1 MPYNP
6 QVQDISGQLLAQGMM
21 QRAQSISGLVGDFMK
36 MEDER
41 QKTTGALKGFL
52 SDPYYQQQVNS
63 NPELA
68 GFAQKVQKGSAS
80 LGDVRQFLG
89 TMTAMQS
96 AREQQQKADQ
106 MEAQRQYNDALR
118 QQALSNKMAID
129 AATAERTR
137 QNQIAN
143 QISASIKEFQDL
155 EGIEKGGG
163 TLTSQQSD
171 RLETLRDN
179 PFLVTARQGM
189 SAGLDPISA
198 IKLGQSQ
205 EAMDTKA
212 AYNDLVLQMRAME
225 AENRRAKAEAEAARA
240 PRLAAG
246 STREFTI
253 GDKKIGA
260 EWDGKEWVDTQTG
273 APIYV
278 AREVRDPAGNVV
290 IERGAPNP
298 FVFKAYGIPI
308 ESATPKN
315 PVVPV
320 APPPPKTTDKP
331 GGTDTQPKPENM
343 ELVAPPMPQF
353 APGEKPAA
361 KTLAIFD
368 NEEQARQALERG
380 EIMPGQTITIGG
392 RRVMVKLSTK

>member
-106 MEAQRQYNDALR
+106 MEAQRQYNEALR
-118 QQALSNKMAID
+118 QQALANKSAID

-137 QNQIAN
+137 QNQIASQLN
-143 QISASIKEFQDL
+143 ASIKEFQDL
-155 EGIEKGGG
+155 EKMEKEGSP
-163 TLTSQQSD
+163 LTSQQSD
-171 RLETLRDN
+171 RLEALRDN
-179 PFLVTARQGM
+179 PFLTTARQGM
-189 SAGLDPISA
+189 GAGLDPMAA
-198 IKLGQSQ
+198 IQLGQKQ
-205 EAMDTKA
+205 EAMDLKA
-212 AYNDLVLQMRAME
+212 AYNDLSLQMRSMIE
-225 AENRRAKAEAEAARA
+225 ENKRREAEAKLASQ

-246 STREFTI
+246 TPRTFSI
-253 GDKKIGA
+253 GGKEINA
-260 EWDGKEWVDTQTG
+260 EWDGSGWVDIRTG
-273 APIYV
+273 GRLYLP
-278 AREVRDPAGNVV
+278 REVRQPSGAVF
-290 IERGAPNP
+290 IEQGIPNP
-298 FVFKAYGIPI
+298 LVFKEYGIPVPPI
-308 ESATPKN
+308 PSGTSGMPGVPGISGDQLN
-315 PVVPV
+315 PDNMEEVI
-320 APPPPKTTDKP
+320 APGKKTGPKTFT
-331 GGTDTQPKPENM
+331 
-343 ELVAPPMPQF
+343 
-353 APGEKPAA
+353 
-361 KTLAIFD
+361 
-368 NEEQARQALERG
+368 NEAQARQALERG
-380 EIMPGQTITIGG
+380 EIMPGQKILIGG
-392 RRVMVKLSTK
+392 RKVTLQAKTQ